1 MCGITSF
8 IAFTGK
14 YTTPKQIEQMN
25 NQIRHRGPDDEGY
38 YCLTTD
44 GQQLILSGSETAK
57 NNTQSLAPYYP
68 QQQITNHQEQHI
80 SLALGHRRLSILDL
94 SPLGHQPLSIDNN
107 NYWIS
112 YNGEVYNYLEIRQE
126 LEILGYKFISHSDT
140 EVILTAYKHW
150 GTQCLD
156 KFNGMFAFIIYD
168 ASNKHVFIARD
179 RFGVKPLY
187 YYSDD
192 SGIYLASEIKQF
204 TQLVSWQPCLNHQ
217 IAHDFLV
224 YGLSDHTSQTM
235 FEDVEQ
241 LRGGEYAI
249 INTLNFTS
257 ITDFQIK
264 RWYHLDTST
273 KQVKYDIASQK
284 FKDLFIDS
292 VRLRLR
298 SDVKVGSCLSGGL
311 DSSAIVSVM
320 ANLLKEN
327 SSSELL
333 NTFSACSMHKEFD
346 EKEYIDEVVTRSK
359 AKPFFCYPNLDDL
372 LEVNDKLTWHQD
384 EPFGSTSIF
393 AQWSVFEQAK
403 KQNVTVMLDGQ
414 GADEQL
420 AGYQGL
426 YFQIYLNEL
435 LSNGRIVKF
444 VQEIKAFNK
453 IHGIA
458 IKSTLIKS
466 VISLF
471 PPTLKKQIGKFLGK
485 PLYNI
490 SWLNNDAFSYH
501 DINPFLVG
509 GMNNRSVKD
518 TLYAQII
525 HNNLS
530 MLLHWEDRDSMAHSI
545 ESRIPFLDYHLVEF
559 LFSLP
564 TEYKINS
571 GITKK
576 ILRDALDGILPDKI
590 KNRMSKLGFA
600 TPEEIWVKQ
609 NHQLFRNKL
618 IEAIEICP
626 SIFNRV
632 QVLIIFDEIIS
643 GKRAFDFWLWRI
655 ISFGT
660 WFKLFKVQF

>member
-1 MCGITSF
+1 MCGITGF

-14 YTTPKQIEQMN
+14 YTTLKQIEQMN

-38 YCLTTD
+38 YCLSVDNQT
-44 GQQLILSGSETAK
+44 LILAGNDT
-57 NNTQSLAPYYP
+57 NQNHTPNLIPYLP
-68 QQQITNHQEQHI
+68 EQQITDYQGQHI

-94 SPLGHQPLSIDNN
+94 SPFGHQPLSVDNN

-126 LEILGYKFISHSDT
+126 LEILGHKFVSHSDT
-140 EVILTAYKHW
+140 EVILSAYKQW
-150 GTQCLD
+150 GAQCLA

-168 ASNKHVFIARD
+168 AVNKHVFIARD

-187 YYSDD
+187 YYSDE

-204 TQLVSWQPCLNHQ
+204 TQLASWQPHLNHQ
-217 IAHDFLV
+217 VAHDFLV

-235 FEDVEQ
+235 FKHVKQ
-241 LRGGEYAI
+241 LRGGESAI
-249 INTLNFTS
+249 INTLNFSS
-257 ITDFQIK
+257 IADFQIN

-273 KQVKYDIASQK
+273 KQIKYDTASQK
-284 FKDLFIDS
+284 FRELFIES
-292 VRLRLR
+292 VKLRLR

-320 ANLLKEN
+320 ADLLKERN
-327 SSSELL
+327 SGELL
-333 NTFSACSMHKEFD
+333 NTFSACSVHKEFD
-346 EKEYIDEVVTRSK
+346 EKEYIDEVVTHSK
-359 AKPFFCYPNLDDL
+359 ATPFYCYPNLDDL
-372 LEVNDKLTWHQD
+372 LAVNDKLTWHQD

-393 AQWSVFEQAK
+393 AQWSVFELAK

-435 LSNGRIVKF
+435 LANGKLVKF
-444 VQEIKAFNK
+444 IQELKAFHK

-458 IKSTLIKS
+458 IKPTLIKS
-466 VISLF
+466 VINLF

-490 SWLNNDAFSYH
+490 SWLNNDAFSYQ

-509 GMNNRSVKD
+509 GMNNCSVKD
-518 TLYAQII
+518 TLYAQIM

-545 ESRIPFLDYHLVEF
+545 ESRVPFLDYRLVEF
-559 LFSLP
+559 IFSLP
-564 TEYKINS
+564 TEYKINA
-571 GITKK
+571 GISKR
-576 ILRDALDGILPDKI
+576 ILRDGLDGILPDKI

-600 TPEEIWVKQ
+600 TPEEVWVKQ
-609 NHQLFRNKL
+609 NHLLFRDKL
-618 IEAIEICP
+618 IDALEVCP
-626 SIFNRV
+626 TIFNRT
-632 QVLIIFDEIIS
+632 QVLEIFDEIIA
-643 GKRAFDFWLWRI
+643 GKRAFGFWLWRI

-660 WFKLFKVQF
+660 WFKLFKVKL

>member
-1 MCGITSF
+1 MCGITGF

-14 YTTPKQIEQMN
+14 YTTLKQIELMN

-38 YCLTTD
+38 YCLSVDNQT
-44 GQQLILSGSETAK
+44 LILAGNDT
-57 NNTQSLAPYYP
+57 NQNHTPNLIPYLP
-68 QQQITNHQEQHI
+68 EQQITDYQEQHI

-94 SPLGHQPLSIDNN
+94 SPLGHQPLSIENN

-126 LEILGYKFISHSDT
+126 LEVLGHKFVSHSDT
-140 EVILTAYKHW
+140 EVILSAYKQW
-150 GTQCLD
+150 GAQCLD

-168 ASNKHVFIARD
+168 AINKQVFITRD

-187 YYSDD
+187 YYSDE

-204 TQLVSWQPCLNHQ
+204 THLDSWQPYLNHQ

-235 FEDVEQ
+235 FKHVKQ
-241 LRGGEYAI
+241 LRGGESAI
-249 INTLNFTS
+249 INTLNFSS
-257 ITDFQIK
+257 IADFKIN
-264 RWYHLDTST
+264 RWYHLNTST
-273 KQVKYDIASQK
+273 KQIKYDTASQK
-284 FKDLFIDS
+284 FRELFIES
-292 VRLRLR
+292 VKLRLR

-320 ANLLKEN
+320 ANLLKDN
-327 SSSELL
+327 NSSELL
-333 NTFSACSMHKEFD
+333 NTFSACSIHKEFD
-346 EKEYIDEVVTRSK
+346 EKEYIDEVVAHGKET
-359 AKPFFCYPNLDDL
+359 PFYCYPNLDDL

-393 AQWSVFEQAK
+393 AQWSVFELAK

-435 LSNGRIVKF
+435 LANGKLVKF
-444 VQEIKAFNK
+444 IQELKAFHK

-458 IKSTLIKS
+458 IKPTLIKS

-471 PPTLKKQIGKFLGK
+471 PPILKKQIGKFLGK

-490 SWLNNDAFSYH
+490 SWLNNDAFSYQ

-518 TLYAQII
+518 TLYAQIM

-545 ESRIPFLDYHLVEF
+545 ESRVPFLDYRLVEF
-559 LFSLP
+559 IFSLP
-564 TEYKINS
+564 TEYKINA
-571 GITKK
+571 GISKR
-576 ILRDALDGILPDKI
+576 ILRDGLDGILPDKI

-600 TPEEIWVKQ
+600 TPEEVWVKQ
-609 NHQLFRNKL
+609 NHQLFREKL
-618 IEAIEICP
+618 IDALEACP
-626 SIFNRV
+626 TIFNRT
-632 QVLIIFDEIIS
+632 QVLEIFDEIIA
-643 GKRAFDFWLWRI
+643 GKRVFDFWLWRI

-660 WFKLFKVQF
+660 WFKLFKVQL

>member
-1 MCGITSF
+1 MCGISGF
-8 IAFTGK
+8 IAFNGK
-14 YTTPKQIEQMN
+14 STIIKQIELMN

-38 YCLTTD
+38 YCLSTENQT
-44 GQQLILSGSETAK
+44 LILAGKDTAQ
-57 NNTQSLAPYYP
+57 NHTTNSVPYLP
-68 QQQITNHQEQHI
+68 QQQITEYQKQPI

-94 SPLGHQPLSIDNN
+94 SPLGHQPLSVDN

-126 LEILGYKFISHSDT
+126 LETLGHKFVSHSDT
-140 EVILTAYKHW
+140 EVILSAYKQW
-150 GTQCLD
+150 GAQCLD
-156 KFNGMFAFIIYD
+156 KFNGMFALLIYD
-168 ASNKHVFIARD
+168 AINKQVFIARD

-187 YYSDD
+187 YYSDEG
-192 SGIYLASEIKQF
+192 GIYLASEIKQF
-204 TQLVSWQPCLNHQ
+204 TQLASWQPYLNHQ

-235 FEDVEQ
+235 FKHVKQ
-241 LRGGEYAI
+241 LRGGESAI
-249 INTLNFTS
+249 INTLNFSS
-257 ITDFQIK
+257 IADFKIN
-264 RWYHLDTST
+264 RWYHLDTSI
-273 KQVKYDIASQK
+273 KQIKYDTASQK
-284 FKDLFIDS
+284 FRELFIES
-292 VRLRLR
+292 VKLRLR

-320 ANLLKEN
+320 ANLLKDN
-327 SSSELL
+327 NSSELL
-333 NTFSACSMHKEFD
+333 NTFSACSIHKKFD
-346 EKEYIDEVVTRSK
+346 EKEYIDEVVTHNK
-359 AKPFFCYPNLDDL
+359 ATPFYCYPNLDDL

-393 AQWSVFEQAK
+393 AQWSVFELAK

-435 LSNGRIVKF
+435 LANGKLVKF
-444 VQEIKAFNK
+444 IQEIKAFHK
-453 IHGIA
+453 LHGIA
-458 IKSTLIKS
+458 IKPTLIKS
-466 VISLF
+466 VINLF
-471 PPTLKKQIGKFLGK
+471 PPTLKKRIGKFLGK

-490 SWLNNDAFSYH
+490 SWLNNDAFSYQ

-518 TLYAQII
+518 TLYAQIM

-545 ESRIPFLDYHLVEF
+545 ESRVPFLDYRLVEF
-559 LFSLP
+559 IFSLP
-564 TEYKINS
+564 TEYKINT
-571 GITKK
+571 GITKR
-576 ILRDALDGILPDKI
+576 ILRNGLNGILPDKI

-600 TPEEIWVKQ
+600 TPEEVWVKQ
-609 NHQLFRNKL
+609 NHLLFREKL
-618 IEAIEICP
+618 IDALEACP
-626 SIFNRV
+626 TIFNRT
-632 QVLIIFDEIIS
+632 QVLEIFDEIIA

-660 WFKLFKVQF
+660 WFKLFKVQL